1 MNQSSPIREQVANA
15 IKEMRHRHTWVIIAT
30 QDPRCVPKDVTAL
43 SSLMILHRISDRD
56 MLKELQ
62 KRNVAWEQT
71 TIEKLATLGQ
81 AEAEVVTNR
90 ATKPE
95 WVKAPHRVRMRPP
108 CTAPGGSTRTAV

>member
-1 MNQSSPIREQVANA
+1 
-15 IKEMRHRHTWVIIAT
+15 
-30 QDPRCVPKDVTAL
+30 
-43 SSLMILHRISDRD
+43 

-95 WVKAPHRVRMRPP
+95 WVKAPHRVKMRPP